1 MVSAYLMCVV
11 LLVSLCLLFV
21 AGLVSLFSHSKQED
35 NVLNGELLKQTRLS
49 CQRINRDLIT
59 SLYGATP
66 LLSHDG
72 D

>member
-1 MVSAYLMCVV
+1 
-11 LLVSLCLLFV
+11 LLFV
-21 AGLVSLFSHSKQED
+21 AGLVSLFSHSNQED
-35 NVLNGELLKQTRLS
+35 NVLDGELLKQTRLS
-49 CQRINRDLIT
+49 RQGINRDLIT

>member
-1 MVSAYLMCVV
+1 MECF
-11 LLVSLCLLFV
+11 CV
-21 AGLVSLFSHSKQED
+21 AGLVSLFSQLNQED
-35 NVLNGELLKQTRLS
+35 NVLNGDPLKQTRLS
-49 CQRINRDLIT
+49 CQGINRDLIT